1 MPLEGIRIM
10 IDADHMQSSSPLGG
24 FQCFTLCLG
33 TRVVPKLLVLKRI
46 RKINRDCVERDSEA
60 KRKPPRDRGC
70 WTITILECH
79 LDLNSINSMKS
90 LSDQF

>member
-1 MPLEGIRIM
+1 MPLGGIRIM
-10 IDADHMQSSSPLGG
+10 INVDHMISSSPLGS
-24 FQCFTLCLG
+24 FQWFKLCLG

-46 RKINRDCVERDSEA
+46 QKINRDCVERDSEA

-70 WTITILECH
+70 WTITIPECH
-79 LDLNSINSMKS
+79 LDLNLITQGS